1 MVCQILALNN
11 GNESLRLLL
20 NNRTC
25 IMFSEIP
32 AYWTYSQ
39 QENAPCF
46 VFAHG
51 AGAPMDSPF
60 MAYFA
65 EAIAALGV
73 NVMRFEFPYMD
84 QRRHSGKKR
93 PPDRQPKLLE
103 CWEHM
108 VQRLCAQQKVIVGGK
123 SMGGRM
129 ATLLAANDSLPAN
142 VCGVA
147 CLGYPFYAAGKRDK
161 PRIEHLLTLTTPTC
175 IVQGTRD
182 SLGNKHYVQ
191 DYSLSPAVK
200 IHWLAEADHD
210 LVPSKRSGFS
220 KEAYWQQAASWV
232 AHFCHEA

>member
-1 MVCQILALNN
+1 
-11 GNESLRLLL
+11 
-20 NNRTC
+20 
-25 IMFSEIP
+25 MFSELP
-32 AYWTYSQ
+32 LCWTYTH

-60 MAYFA
+60 MSYFT
-65 EAIAALGV
+65 EAIAGLGV

-93 PPDRQPKLLE
+93 PPDRQPKLIA
-103 CWEHM
+103 CWEYM
-108 VQRLCAQQKVIVGGK
+108 VQQLQTQQKVIIGGK

-129 ATLLAANDSLPAN
+129 ATLLAASQTLPAN
-142 VCGVA
+142 VQGIV

-161 PRIEHLLTLTTPTC
+161 PRIEHLQTLKLPTC

-191 DYSLSPAVK
+191 DYSLSAAIQ
-200 IHWLAEADHD
+200 IHWLAEAGHD
-210 LVPSKRSGFS
+210 LVPSKRSGFL
-220 KEAYWQQAASWV
+220 KEEHWLQAAKWV
-232 AHFCHEA
+232 AHFCHEI